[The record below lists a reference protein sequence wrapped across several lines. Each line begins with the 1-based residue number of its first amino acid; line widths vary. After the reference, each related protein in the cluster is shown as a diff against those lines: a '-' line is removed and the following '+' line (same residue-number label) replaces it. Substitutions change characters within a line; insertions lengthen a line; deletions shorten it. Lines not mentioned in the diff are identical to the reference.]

1 MSSRNKNRTVRSID
15 LTRTD
20 LASAQRRCEELGKA
34 NVELQNANAEIQKA
48 KDEAEIREAAC
59 RIEMQE
65 KYDKIKGQHQQ
76 AKEKAKKQQAWI
88 DELAMQILVYRKFLA
103 DSHGYPPDIDA
114 DCMVN
119 TGSGTLTYYLRPY
132 AHYAPQ
138 ILATDV
144 LYCIDRQCL
153 TCGLNIPP
161 KGSFGKCPNCPRKAW
176 YCSSLCQRAHW
187 PVHRYDHESD
197 PERRRPDLGG
207 F

>member
-1 MSSRNKNRTVRSID
+1 MTRS
-15 LTRTD
+15 
-20 LASAQRRCEELGKA
+20 
-34 NVELQNANAEIQKA
+34 
-48 KDEAEIREAAC
+48 
-59 RIEMQE
+59 
-65 KYDKIKGQHQQ
+65 KGQHQQ

-88 DELAMQILVYRKFLA
+88 DELAMQLLVDRKLLA
-103 DSHGYPPDIDA
+103 DEHGYPSDIDA
-114 DCMVN
+114 DSIVE
-119 TGSGTLTYYLRPY
+119 TGSGMLTYYLRPY

-144 LYCIDRQCL
+144 LYVIDRQCL

-207 F
+207 FYAADKN